1 MFDLQA
7 YLSSLISSCK
17 AAYGSRLCYIGL
29 QGSHLRVEAAENSD
43 IDIMVVIDGF
53 TVADMDTYRTI
64 IESLCDFEKS
74 CGFICGKEDLAN
86 WNPLEICQ
94 ILHTTKDI
102 VGELKSLVPD
112 YTREDERNYVKLG
125 INDLYHALCHR
136 YIHAPREKSVE
147 KLPFFDKPL
156 FFIIQNLHYLESGD
170 FVLKKQDLR
179 ESVCEEDR
187 KMLDIGSLPEGYDFD
202 MEFSRIFEWLKN
214 AMKRVEKA

>member
-1 MFDLQA
+1 MFALNI
-7 YLSSLISSCK
+7 YLKNLISACRTS
-17 AAYGSRLCYIGL
+17 YGARLSYIGL
-29 QGSHLRVEAAENSD
+29 QGSYLRGEATENSD

-53 TVADMDTYRTI
+53 TVADMDTYRAI
-64 IESLCDFEKS
+64 IESLGSSEKS
-74 CGFICGKEDLAN
+74 CGFICGKEDLAR

-112 YTREDERNYVKLG
+112 YTREDERNYVILG

-147 KLPFFDKPL
+147 KLPFFGKPL

-170 FVLKKQDLR
+170 FILRKQDLR
-179 ESVCEEDR
+179 SSVCEDDR

-202 MEFSRIFEWLKN
+202 EQFANVFEWLKK
-214 AMKRVEKA
+214 AMKRAEKA

>member
-1 MFDLQA
+1 MFALNI
-7 YLSSLISSCK
+7 YLKNLISACRTS
-17 AAYGSRLCYIGL
+17 YGTRLSYIGL
-29 QGSHLRVEAAENSD
+29 QGSYLRGEATENSD

-53 TVADMDTYRTI
+53 TVADMDTYRAI
-64 IESLCDFEKS
+64 IESLGSSKKS
-74 CGFICGKEDLAN
+74 CGFICGKEDLAR

-112 YTREDERNYVKLG
+112 YTREDERNYVILG

-136 YIHAPREKSVE
+136 YIHAPREKSID
-147 KLPFFDKPL
+147 KLPHLDKPL
-156 FFIIQNLHYLESGD
+156 FFIIQNLHYLESGN
-170 FVLKKQDLR
+170 FILKKQDLR
-179 ESVCEEDR
+179 SSVCEDDR

-202 MEFSRIFEWLKN
+202 MEFSRVFEWLKK